1 VLDSYRYG
9 FQGQEKDDEIKGE
22 GNSLNYK
29 FRMHDPRIGRFFAVD
44 PLDKDFPW
52 NSPYAFSENR
62 VIDGLE
68 LEGLEVVRFNGGV
81 GDKTPLE
88 IDFTLMTDRSIT
100 NWLKHTYNSHHDNI
114 TLESIKSASPD
125 SYWEVTNY
133 KNEYGY
139 SSGTGVQE
147 YANRGEFD
155 KRQSSISAEAPIR
168 DISQSLITF
177 DSWSKKA
184 PFEDVTFSGEAK
196 VDFHKFYAKAS
207 LEISEKYG
215 TGMLYGNAKGAGGV
229 TLLSTKGYNLKPS
242 LSGNVGLNF
251 KLRTS
256 GENADMP
263 QASLT
268 IPLPNLAGIKISLEG
283 TEISKI
289 RFYIGTKSSASL
301 KVTQDL
307 IDDET
312 GEFKVN

>member
-1 VLDSYRYG
+1 MRL
-9 FQGQEKDDEIKGE
+9 KGE

-29 FRMHDPRIGRFFAVD
+29 FRMHDPRVGRFFAVD

-68 LEGLEVVRFNGGV
+68 LEGLEVVRFNDGV

-88 IDFTLMTDRSIT
+88 IDFTLMRDEGII

-147 YANRGEFD
+147 YANRSEFD
-155 KRQSSISAEAPIR
+155 KRQSSISEEAPIS
-168 DISQSLITF
+168 DISQSLINF

-184 PFEDVTFSGEAK
+184 PFKDVTLSGEAK
-196 VDFHKFYAKAS
+196 VDFHKFYAKTS

-215 TGMLYGNAKGAGGV
+215 TGMLYGNGKLAGGV
-229 TLLSTKGYNLKPS
+229 TLLSTSKLNLKPS
-242 LSGNVGLNF
+242 SFANVGLNF

-256 GENADMP
+256 GEYADMP
-263 QASLT
+263 QAALT
-268 IPLPNLAGIKISLEG
+268 IPLPNLAGIKITLEG

-289 RFYIGTKSSASL
+289 RFFIGSKKKSPSLSITK
-301 KVTQDL
+301 DL
-307 IDDET
+307 IETET